1 MARLLLHPNENHR
14 LKSKKSIIFGFNK
27 TIHYFQ
33 HLVQNLLYLQNRL
46 YQPQGTSTNI
56 FSCLSFSQCLFWLHF
71 TLAWKWWKTLAWDK
85 FFQFA
90 KIPPH
95 YEKLIYET
103 LLPVVSHLAKL
114 YKLWKGD
121 FKPKQKELWDI
132 FVIFLMHRKTIKRR
146 EMSYEKNL
154 NIFIHHSHCGKIRI
168 FCNFCTKIQI
178 IFLASF
184 HHKKNF

>member
-1 MARLLLHPNENHR
+1 M
-14 LKSKKSIIFGFNK
+14 F
-27 TIHYFQ
+27 
-33 HLVQNLLYLQNRL
+33 
-46 YQPQGTSTNI
+46 
-56 FSCLSFSQCLFWLHF
+56 LSFYFLNVYFDRILPLHESDEIKHETNSF
-71 TLAWKWWKTLAWDK
+71 NLQKHL
-85 FFQFA
+85 
-90 KIPPH
+90 PH

>member
-1 MARLLLHPNENHR
+1 M
-14 LKSKKSIIFGFNK
+14 
-27 TIHYFQ
+27 
-33 HLVQNLLYLQNRL
+33 QNLLYLQNRL

-56 FSCLSFSQCLFWLHF
+56 YSCLSFSQCLFWLHF

-132 FVIFLMHRKTIKRR
+132 FVIFFNAQKNHKKTWDELRKKSKYFYSSLTLWQD
-146 EMSYEKNL
+146 SN
-154 NIFIHHSHCGKIRI
+154 F
-168 FCNFCTKIQI
+168 FCNFSAKIQI
-178 IFLASF
+178 IF
-184 HHKKNF
+184 